1 MTFSRIHHVTGAEER
16 ERRHGEGEKGVPG
29 GHALSLYNIVSFEKF
44 PPRKDTRNLGEPLT
58 VSLKRLT
65 LFPLP
70 EIRISTAGF
79 ASVTRRATLC
89 ISKKYVFW
97 RSTQRITHSS
107 LLILGVCRNPL
118 CSSQR
123 SDAFWILAGGV
134 LE

>member
-1 MTFSRIHHVTGAEER
+1 MTFSHIHHVTGAEER

-70 EIRISTAGF
+70 EIRFSTAGF
-79 ASVTRRATLC
+79 ARECNEACNIVYFKEVCFLE
-89 ISKKYVFW
+89 KYTADYSQFVINSGRMQKSFM
-97 RSTQRITHSS
+97 
-107 LLILGVCRNPL
+107 LLT
-118 CSSQR
+118 
-123 SDAFWILAGGV
+123 
-134 LE
+134 EK